1 MGPMCAGG
9 VLGAVCAGGVLGAVC
24 AGGVLGAV
32 CAGGLGAVC
41 TRIVMGVCS
50 RCGAEWLHVHMEKG
64 ACTDLSSYPVPHLI

>member
-1 MGPMCAGG
+1 M
-9 VLGAVCAGGVLGAVC
+9 C